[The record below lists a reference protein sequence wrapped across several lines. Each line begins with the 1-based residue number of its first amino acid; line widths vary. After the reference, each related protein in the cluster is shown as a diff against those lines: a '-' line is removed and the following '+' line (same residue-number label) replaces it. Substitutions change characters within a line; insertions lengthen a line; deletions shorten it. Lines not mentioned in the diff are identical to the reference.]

1 VKTTSEGSD
10 LIQFETT
17 AGQTY
22 LIEQL

>member
-1 VKTTSEGSD
+1 VKATSEGSD

-22 LIEQL
+22 LIKQP